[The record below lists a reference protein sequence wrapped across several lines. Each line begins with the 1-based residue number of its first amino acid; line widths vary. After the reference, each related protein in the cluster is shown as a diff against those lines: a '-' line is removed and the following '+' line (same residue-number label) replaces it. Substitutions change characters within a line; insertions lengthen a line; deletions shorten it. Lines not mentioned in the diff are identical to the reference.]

1 MRHDR
6 AMLAMGRPRPQIEE
20 IAGSYVRVTLLGG
33 EPDPAM
39 VRLIADVSPQ
49 ELAGSVDTLLLIDEL
64 CAGLGRRRLG

>member
-33 EPDPAM
+33 EPDPRWSA
-39 VRLIADVSPQ
+39 
-49 ELAGSVDTLLLIDEL
+49 
-64 CAGLGRRRLG
+64 

>member
-1 MRHDR
+1 
-6 AMLAMGRPRPQIEE
+6 
-20 IAGSYVRVTLLGG
+20 VRVTLLGG